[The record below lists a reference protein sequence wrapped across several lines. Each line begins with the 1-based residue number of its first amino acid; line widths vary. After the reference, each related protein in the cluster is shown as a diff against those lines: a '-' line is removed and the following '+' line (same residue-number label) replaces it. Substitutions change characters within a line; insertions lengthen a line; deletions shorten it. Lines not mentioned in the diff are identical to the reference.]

1 MVAGLNLDD
10 AALER
15 FYLDAKRPA
24 VQGVCPFCGGTI
36 VMGFRKDTANLSLG
50 HSAVDDPLHPGFPFA
65 GCVRY
70 VELVS
75 SGQPQEFLRLLKG
88 QGFRFQPLV
97 LGR

>member
-1 MVAGLNLDD
+1 MTSPLKLDD
-10 AALER
+10 PSLER
-15 FYLDAKRPA
+15 FHLDHKRPA

-36 VMGFRKDTANLSLG
+36 VMGFRKDNANLSLG

-88 QGFRFQPLV
+88 AGFKFQPLV
-97 LGR
+97 QT